1 MTQLQDLPCCIQGLD
16 DILGG
21 FKAPSTILVAG
32 TSGVGKTTMA
42 LQMLSNAARKG
53 EKTLYIPL
61 ITESPD
67 RFRMFLSTFHFLDD
81 NVKIHYIK
89 RPSAEKDPLSTLID
103 IDNVISSENPQ
114 RLVIDPITPIGFGFI
129 EQERRRF
136 FYTLDSMVKESN
148 ALVMLTGELLEEDI
162 HGSVV
167 SHLADGILYLS
178 RKRTGYHTLQKLSVL
193 KMLGMNPE
201 KAIEC
206 NNHKYDY
213 EVSSEGFRVFPDLKA
228 KDYSGSNATRKRSG
242 AEDLDS
248 MLNGGFPSGN
258 SILIAGSPGTG
269 KSILCWQFIACGLEE
284 GEKCV
289 LITYTESS
297 EQILLEASKFGRD
310 LAPYLDKGM
319 LHIIHANPQDI
330 NPSAHAILIKE
341 TVEDLEATRL
351 VIDGLVNIE
360 ITMPDIRIRRGYLQS
375 LTAYLKGE
383 GITTMFTTEL
393 LPCENDSIMSK
404 DASFIMDT
412 IITLKHTDEDDQS
425 KRYMQ
430 IVKSRGTQHELASKE
445 YIITEKGIEMM
456 KK

>member
-16 DILGG
+16 EILGG
-21 FKAPSTILVAG
+21 FKAPSTILIAG
-32 TSGVGKTTMA
+32 TSGVGKTTMV
-42 LQMLSNAARKG
+42 LQMLSNAAKMG

-61 ITESPD
+61 ITESPE
-67 RFRMFLSTFHFLDD
+67 RFNMFLSTFHFLDEK
-81 NVKIHYIK
+81 VKVHYIK

-148 ALVMLTGELLEEDI
+148 AIVMLTGELQEEEI
-162 HGSVV
+162 HGSVT
-167 SHLADGILYLS
+167 SHLVDGILYLS

-193 KMLGMNPE
+193 KMLGVEPD

-213 EVSSEGFRVFPDLKA
+213 EVSSEGFRVYPDLKA
-228 KDYSGSNATRKRSG
+228 KDHSGQEQDRIPSG
-242 AEDLDS
+242 VNDLDT
-248 MLNGGFPSGN
+248 MMGGGIPSGN
-258 SILIAGSPGTG
+258 SILVAGSPGTG
-269 KSILCWQFIACGLEE
+269 KSILCWQFIAQGLQKDEA
-284 GEKCV
+284 CIMV
-289 LITYTESS
+289 TYTESP
-297 EQILLEASKFGRD
+297 EQIILEANKFGWE
-310 LAPYLDKGM
+310 LGPYIDKGL

-330 NPSAHAILIKE
+330 YPSAHAMLIKE
-341 TVEDLEATRL
+341 TVENMGAKRL

-360 ITMPDIRIRRGYLQS
+360 ITMPDIRLRRGYLQS
-375 LTAYLKGE
+375 LTSYLKGE
-383 GITTMFTTEL
+383 GTTTMFTTEL

-412 IITLKHTDEDDQS
+412 IITLKNANPGDES
-425 KRYMQ
+425 KRHIQ
-430 IVKSRGTQHELASKE
+430 ILKSRGTKHDLKTKE
-445 YIITEKGIEMM
+445 YAITEKGFEI
-456 KK
+456 KS